1 MSRRATTSP
10 PPPDL
15 RGNSLPPIGVVKV
28 RRWSLRRD
36 GGVPP
41 ADVPSWDE
49 VARRHGDFVYTVAFR
64 LTGNHHDAQDLVQEV
79 LLRVQRGLA
88 TFRPGSIEAWL
99 GRITTNAFLDD
110 WRRRQRRPLQALP
123 DDPDLVVPS
132 APSVDEAIAANALP
146 DDVSGA
152 LAALPPDYRATVV
165 LCDVVG
171 LRYEEIASEL
181 GVPVGTVRS
190 RLHRGR
196 ALLRSALA

>member
-1 MSRRATTSP
+1 
-10 PPPDL
+10 
-15 RGNSLPPIGVVKV
+15 VKV
-28 RRWSLRRD
+28 RRLSLRRD
-36 GGVPP
+36 GAAPP
-41 ADVPSWDE
+41 ADIPSWDD
-49 VARRHGDFVYTVAFR
+49 VARRHGDFVYTVAYR

-110 WRRRQRRPLQALP
+110 WRRRQRRPVVALP

-132 APSVDEAIAANALP
+132 APSVDETIAAAALP
-146 DDVSGA
+146 DEVNGA

-171 LRYEEIASEL
+171 LRYEEIAAEL

-190 RLHRGR
+190 RIHRGR
-196 ALLRSALA
+196 ALLRNALSEPLGTSNGGDAR